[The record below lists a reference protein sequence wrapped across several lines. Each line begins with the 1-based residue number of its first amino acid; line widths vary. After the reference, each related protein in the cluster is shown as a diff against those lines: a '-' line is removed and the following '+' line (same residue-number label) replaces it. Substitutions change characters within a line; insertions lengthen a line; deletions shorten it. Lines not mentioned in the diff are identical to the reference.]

1 MDKNNALIAEIYE
14 TWAEWIE
21 HMTDEQAN
29 CFIIN
34 ALATI
39 ATQERD
45 KAIQYK
51 MALKRCE
58 LMHK

>member
-14 TWAEWIE
+14 KYGEWLEYDVTGELMLQIL
-21 HMTDEQAN
+21 T
-29 CFIIN
+29 
-34 ALATI
+34 TI
-39 ATQERD
+39 AVKERD
-45 KAIQYK
+45 RADQYK

>member
-21 HMTDEQAN
+21 HMSDEEAN
-29 CFIIN
+29 AFVMN
-34 ALATI
+34 ALANT
-39 ATQERD
+39 ATQWRD

-51 MALKRCE
+51 MALKRRE
-58 LMHK
+58 LI